1 MKDNAEIKN
10 IAAEENVLY
19 SLWLTGL
26 GSSNAATGIDAIRKI
41 TGVTYSPANDL
52 YMSKLPECVKTQ
64 MSKDDAEKALKI
76 LQTTGAKA
84 EIKIAGENDDKK
96 MAALIAKYT
105 KPNCQSSKSNFKET
119 FVAFLVA
126 FAVVLLF
133 FFGCDQQK
141 IDSIDLDYT
150 VKAMIE
156 EQFIKGAEV
165 SECKLKKLPDNRFEG
180 TVVIKR
186 DGMSTQTVKVS
197 GYLDDKNQ
205 VFVQID
211 DLNLLVC
218 NHVLNVANENNIS
231 CQITD
236 CILNEKPDKT
246 FTGTVTVRLSD
257 GTFEI
262 VKVKGNCNNNEVYVE
277 IVQ

>member
-1 MKDNAEIKN
+1 MKDNTEIKN
-10 IAAEENVLY
+10 TAVEENVLY
-19 SLWLTGL
+19 SLWLIGRGT
-26 GSSNAATGIDAIRKI
+26 SNSATAIDAIRKI
-41 TGVTYSPANDL
+41 SRVTYSPANDL

-64 MSKDDAEKALKI
+64 MSKADAEKALKI
-76 LQTTGAKA
+76 LQETGAKA

-156 EQFIKGAEV
+156 EQVKGAKV
-165 SECKLKKLPDNRFEG
+165 SECKLKKLPKDRFEG

-186 DGMSTQTVKVS
+186 DGLSLQKVKVS
-197 GYLDDKNQ
+197 GYLDDTRQ
-205 VFVQID
+205 LIVQID
-211 DLNLLVC
+211 DLNFLVC
-218 NHVLNVANENNIS
+218 NHVLDVANENNIS

-236 CILNEKPDKT
+236 CILNENPDKT